1 MFGDLHVS
9 PYYQHLFALSDAI
22 GFIPL

>member
-9 PYYQHLFALSDAI
+9 PYCQHLFALSDAI